1 MAEARTRHITDRIE
15 TKQELVET
23 MFSLGKTFHL
33 RLRWGGWGLSFR
45 GHVGHC

>member
-23 MFSLGKTFHL
+23 MFFTWLVESMAQA
-33 RLRWGGWGLSFR
+33 GLF
-45 GHVGHC
+45 VVA